1 VVAAGFPSQT
11 SLSQLPHFFSLS
23 TSNQTSSTPNVPLQ
37 LISVLKRPR
46 PQQIE
51 TRPAK
56 HVSFS
61 LPLKEAEKVVVATS
75 GFKAIN
81 APPRPIADPPPCQ
94 KTESDTLPLLLA
106 AKHIAPAQIQHVLV
120 TLKLDDTERRK
131 YSLTAAEFIPSRILS
146 RDISATGKVRYKI
159 RFRDGHVAMVG
170 HQRLDHH
177 LELIEEFEHREMER
191 EENGVVGKRISG
203 GR

>member
-1 VVAAGFPSQT
+1 MSTCINTVIVIIRTSSATKNHQLMAVVAAGFPRQT
-11 SLSQLPHFFSLS
+11 SLGQLPDFFSVS

-37 LISVLKRPR
+37 LASVLKRPR

-56 HVSFS
+56 RVSFS

-81 APPRPIADPPPCQ
+81 APRPIADPPPCQ
-94 KTESDTLPLLLA
+94 KTELDTLPLLLA
-106 AKHIAPAQIQHVLV
+106 DKHIAPVQIQHVLV

-159 RFRDGHVAMVG
+159 RFRDGHVAMVFP
-170 HQRLDHH
+170 R
-177 LELIEEFEHREMER
+177 R
-191 EENGVVGKRISG
+191 
-203 GR
+203 

>member
-1 VVAAGFPSQT
+1 
-11 SLSQLPHFFSLS
+11 L
-23 TSNQTSSTPNVPLQ
+23 
-37 LISVLKRPR
+37 RPR
-46 PQQIE
+46 DSRRSTRRHGRSQIHHLVR
-51 TRPAK
+51 RP
-56 HVSFS
+56 SRTPFRFF
-61 LPLKEAEKVVVATS
+61 L
-75 GFKAIN
+75 
-81 APPRPIADPPPCQ
+81 AD
-94 KTESDTLPLLLA
+94 
-106 AKHIAPAQIQHVLV
+106 KHIAPAQIQHVLV